1 MDDFARNITSY
12 PSQGPPR
19 SRQRARIRL
28 FARLR
33 QTAFPFFFPAI
44 KATRPSRSCC
54 FIPTLFSV
62 LPRLPTMS
70 VRYGV
75 FRRLPA
81 ENRLEMSAL
90 DLIVSNVNSHYTQ
103 RRLRPFAR
111 RARSTARPPLVD
123 MRARKPWHFA
133 RLRLFGW

>member
-1 MDDFARNITSY
+1 MTSREILRRNLPGTAEVFAERPHASLGSVA
-12 PSQGPPR
+12 PHGVSE
-19 SRQRARIRL
+19 
-28 FARLR
+28 
-33 QTAFPFFFPAI
+33 FFSAI

-54 FIPTLFSV
+54 FIPTLFSA
-62 LPRLPTMS
+62 LTRLPTMN

-75 FRRLPA
+75 FRRLPS
-81 ENRLEMSAL
+81 ENRSEMSAL